1 MCCNLRFL
9 SIVIVFLVGG
19 STVFAQ
25 QKTKRVCD
33 TIPYE
38 YIHDKIVIP
47 VIVNGV
53 KVKYIV
59 DTGGQTGTMWEYAQ
73 EMGAKA
79 TGATTNISDLNG
91 VGQNFQM
98 ATVENVELGPNYK
111 LAELKTMVLGTVGF
125 FEDLEVAGIL
135 GGDAFAQ
142 SVITFDSRKQ
152 IMVINY
158 PYRPEGLKVTDG
170 VEMFTGN
177 THHSIVNMDFGGVE
191 KQVLFDTGAQGFLI
205 IPKNDFQDLQQRGVC
220 EEVAKAYGISG
231 VGLAGLSDPGDIY
244 KGNIREMTFLG
255 KRFSDV
261 GCVTSIGN
269 TTIIGVD
276 LLKYGKV
283 VLDYMRKRFY
293 FFPFDDSVQDMGGA
307 PKTWNVGILP
317 ANGRFEVTTV
327 WESMKDEVSFGDQVV
342 DINGTSLANLPMSQ
356 LEIDKIMNAIEGDTG
371 YIIVVKEGKEKKIE
385 IRRER

>member
-1 MCCNLRFL
+1 MRVNLNFL
-9 SIVIVFLVGG
+9 FILIILFCGGDIV
-19 STVFAQ
+19 SAQ

-38 YIHDKIVIP
+38 YIHDKIIIP
-47 VIVNGV
+47 VVVNGI

-73 EMGAKA
+73 KMGAKA

-111 LAELKTMVLGTVGF
+111 LTELKTMVLGTVGF
-125 FEDLEVAGIL
+125 FEDLGVAGIL

-177 THHSIVNMDFGGVE
+177 THHAIVNMDFGGVE
-191 KQVLFDTGAQGFLI
+191 KQVLFDTGAQGFLT
-205 IPKNDFQDLQQRGVC
+205 IPENDFQDLQQRGAC
-220 EEVAKAYGISG
+220 EQVATAYGVSG
-231 VGLAGLSDPGDIY
+231 VGLAGMTTPDNIY
-244 KGNIREMTFLG
+244 KGNILEMTFLG
-255 KRFSDV
+255 KKFSNI

-293 FFPFDDSVQDMGGA
+293 FFPFDDTVQDMGGA

-317 ANGRFEVTTV
+317 ANERFEVTTV
-327 WESMKDEVSFGDQVV
+327 WESMKGEVSFGDQVV

-356 LEIDKIMNAIEGDTG
+356 LEIDKIMDAIEGDTG